1 MKFKRT
7 FFFLTPYL
15 LTVDCFCPA
24 AVEVKRTTTI
34 SGPTSFTISL
44 KSTTDNNR
52 PVEFA
57 DDHKYCLPL
66 EKVSLQ
72 DLPRVGG
79 KTASLGEMIQRLTPL
94 GVDVPGGFAVTADAY
109 DAVLDR
115 FHLRERL
122 ELLMKGIDGKCK
134 HRRYGNFPLS
144 ERTVT
149 KSCYAIFLIL
159 FPIIILSTTCGMGFA
174 FQLQTSTT

>member
-1 MKFKRT
+1 MKFKHI

-15 LTVDCFCPA
+15 VTVDCFCPA
-24 AVEVKRTTTI
+24 AVRIKRATTI
-34 SGPTSFTISL
+34 SGPTSCTISL
-44 KSTTDNNR
+44 KSTTDKRR

-94 GVDVPGGFAVTADAY
+94 GVDVPGGFAVTVDAY

-115 FHLRERL
+115 FRLRERL
-122 ELLMKGIDGKCK
+122 ELLMKGIDGKCG
-134 HRRYGNFPLS
+134 HIRYGNFPIT
-144 ERTVT
+144 ERTVS
-149 KSCYAIFLIL
+149 KSYDPTFLISFPL
-159 FPIIILSTTCGMGFA
+159 FSTLCLWGFA